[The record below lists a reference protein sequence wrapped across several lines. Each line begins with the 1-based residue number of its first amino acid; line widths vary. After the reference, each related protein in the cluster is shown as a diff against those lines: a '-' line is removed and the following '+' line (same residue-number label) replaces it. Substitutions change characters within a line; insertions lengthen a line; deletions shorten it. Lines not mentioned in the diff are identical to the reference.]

1 MEAVAP
7 GARGAA
13 ARGWRARFDNPRL
26 LGVALIGPAGLFV
39 LALVG
44 GPLLFSIWL
53 SLTDAS
59 AGSRGAHFVGLAN
72 YRAAMADSVFRASL
86 GNTFLVTIVSQV
98 LVLVLAKLLANYLAK
113 PFKGKWVLRG
123 LILLPWAAPISL
135 GALGWRWIFD
145 SLFSVLNWTLHALHL
160 IPRSV
165 SPQWLGEPTLA
176 KAAIIAVQTWRILP
190 FATVIILAGL
200 SSIPPEVDDA
210 ARVDG
215 AHGLRKLLHVTLP
228 MILPVLTI
236 ALLFGIVFT
245 ATDMTVV
252 VVLTRGGPFNSTH
265 VLASW
270 AYQTGILASSLGA
283 GAAIAMFMFPLLVV
297 VSVLM
302 LRFASRTDPGAVA

>member
-7 GARGAA
+7 GARGVA
-13 ARGWRARFDNPRL
+13 ARGLRARLDNPRL
-26 LGVALIGPAGLFV
+26 LGAALITPAGLFV

-44 GPLLFSIWL
+44 GPLLFSVWL
-53 SLTDAS
+53 SLTDAT

-72 YRAAMADSVFRASL
+72 YRAAMADPVFRQSL

-113 PFKGKWVLRG
+113 PFRGKWALRA

-135 GALGWRWIFD
+135 GALSWRWIFD

-160 IPRSV
+160 LPRSV
-165 SPQWLGEPTLA
+165 SPQWLGEPALA
-176 KAAIIAVQTWRILP
+176 KASIIAVQTWRILP

-215 AHGLRKLLHVTLP
+215 AAGLRKLVHVTLP

-252 VVLTRGGPFNSTH
+252 TVLTRGGPFNSTH

-302 LRFASRTDPGAVA
+302 LRFARRTDPGTVA

>member
-7 GARGAA
+7 SAREGAR
-13 ARGWRARFDNPRL
+13 RGWKIRLDSPRF
-26 LGVALIGPAGLFV
+26 LGPALFAPAGLFV

-44 GPLLFSIWL
+44 GPLLFSVWL

-59 AGSRGAHFVGLAN
+59 AGSRGARFVGLAN
-72 YRAAMADSVFRASL
+72 YRAALADPVFRQSL

-113 PFKGKWVLRG
+113 PFRGKWALRA

-145 SLFSVLNWTLHALHL
+145 SLFSVINWTLHALHL

-165 SPQWLGEPTLA
+165 SPQWLGEPALA
-176 KAAIIAVQTWRILP
+176 KASIIAVQTWRILP
-190 FATVIILAGL
+190 FATIIILAGL

-215 AHGLRKLLHVTLP
+215 AHGLRKLVHVTLP

-252 VVLTRGGPFNSTH
+252 TVLTRGGPFNSTH

-270 AYQTGILASSLGA
+270 AYQTGILASSLGS
-283 GAAIAMFMFPLLVV
+283 GAAIAMFMFPLLVL

-302 LRFASRTDPGAVA
+302 LGFARRSDPGAVT